1 MCCCLLRN
9 FLFFIVWF
17 RFSFFFFFKPRAIP
31 TFGVAINLIYSYM
44 QSCPVKTRRHEKP
57 GNGAAG
63 CAVPPGGAAA
73 PQAVLPEGGRGGR
86 GSCRRPFP
94 AALPCAPCLRLL
106 PVPLA
111 CGSCPVPPRPQP
123 APGGPGAWPC
133 LTPRLEQRG
142 A

>member
-1 MCCCLLRN
+1 MF
-9 FLFFIVWF
+9 FLFWF
-17 RFSFFFFFKPRAIP
+17 GFGFFFFFFKPRAIP

-106 PVPLA
+106 PCASQASAGSRWAGGMAVPHTPSGA
-111 CGSCPVPPRPQP
+111 AGRVAAPRAGAVPPTR
-123 APGGPGAWPC
+123 
-133 LTPRLEQRG
+133 RS
-142 A
+142 